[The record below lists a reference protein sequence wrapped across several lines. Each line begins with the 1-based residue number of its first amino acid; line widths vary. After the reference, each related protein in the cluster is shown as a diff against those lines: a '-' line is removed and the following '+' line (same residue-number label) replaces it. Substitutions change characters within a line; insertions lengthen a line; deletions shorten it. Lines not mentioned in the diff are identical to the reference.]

1 MHLKN
6 NLKRVLACAG
16 SSLPHTRLLQVWGA
30 GPTLVA
36 VRGLLTAGA
45 SLAAAQAPGAQA
57 QYLQHAGSAVA
68 VLGLSC
74 LKECGIFPDP
84 SFPLNHQGSPS
95 FVFYFIS
102 IALGD

>member
-1 MHLKN
+1 MAALDLH
-6 NLKRVLACAG
+6 RCTWAFSGCG
-16 SSLPHTRLLQVWGA
+16 RRGCS
-30 GPTLVA
+30 LVA

-45 SLAAAQAPGAQA
+45 SLAAAQAPDAQA
-57 QYLQHAGSAVA
+57 QYLQHSGSAVA

>member
-36 VRGLLTAGA
+36 VRGLLTAAASPVAEPGPQGSGA
-45 SLAAAQAPGAQA
+45 SAL
-57 QYLQHAGSAVA
+57 
-68 VLGLSC
+68 VLRL
-74 LKECGIFPDP
+74 LNVWIFPD
-84 SFPLNHQGSPS
+84 QGSNPCLLPWQLDS
-95 FVFYFIS
+95 
-102 IALGD
+102 